1 MNIGLYSFNTI
12 EVKQVEKLKNDIIQG
27 FLCVD
32 NIYLYSEN
40 TTKQRIQCRQAFRKI
55 IEDYK
60 NKKIDWIVFEDYN
73 TMSQDY
79 YTRGLML
86 KELLE
91 NKCNFEFLKENI
103 NSQSNKIITELQIHM
118 SNYLKESN
126 DERSR
131 RGNKIAKMLKDE
143 KV

>member
-1 MNIGLYSFNTI
+1 MNIGLYSFNTM
-12 EVKQVEKLKNDIIQG
+12 EAKQVEKLSNDIIQG
-27 FLCVD
+27 FIWVD

-40 TTKQRIQCRQAFRKI
+40 TTKQRIQCRQAFKKI
-55 IEDYK
+55 IEDHK
-60 NKKIDWIVFEDYN
+60 KQKIDWIVFEDFN

-86 KELLE
+86 KELL
-91 NKCNFEFLKENI
+91 NNNCNFDFLKENTS
-103 NSQSNKIITELQIHM
+103 SQSNRIILETQIHM
-118 SNYLKESN
+118 SNYIKESN

-131 RGNKIAKMLKDE
+131 MGNKIAKKLKGK